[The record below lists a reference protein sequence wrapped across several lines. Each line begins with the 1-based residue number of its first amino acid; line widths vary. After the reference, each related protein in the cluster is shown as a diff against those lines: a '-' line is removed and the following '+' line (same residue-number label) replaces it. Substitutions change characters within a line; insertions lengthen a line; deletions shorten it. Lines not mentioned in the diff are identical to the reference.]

1 MWSDFDDDDFIII
14 FSNGAYLYEGLVKN
28 APEEFKHD
36 SYDWYEL
43 GNSELADYLLIDCL
57 SIKF

>member
-14 FSNGAYLYEGLVKN
+14 FSNGAYLYEGLVKDM
-28 APEEFKHD
+28 PENFKHD

-43 GNSELADYLLIDCL
+43 GRAERADYLLIE
-57 SIKF
+57 F